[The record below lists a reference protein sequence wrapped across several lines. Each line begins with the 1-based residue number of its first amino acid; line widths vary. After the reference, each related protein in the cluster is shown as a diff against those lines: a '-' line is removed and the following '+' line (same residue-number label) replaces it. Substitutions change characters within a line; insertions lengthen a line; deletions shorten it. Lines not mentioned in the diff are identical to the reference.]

1 MPLSNHLAGVTEVSY
16 LLNHCIPQQCG
27 FLQWLYNGAMQVVPF
42 EQEDLRRAID
52 IIDKYADLP
61 ADFADA
67 TLVAVAERLEIRD
80 IVTFD
85 SDFDIY
91 LFGDN

>member
-1 MPLSNHLAGVTEVSY
+1 
-16 LLNHCIPQQCG
+16 
-27 FLQWLYNGAMQVVPF
+27 MQVVPF

-91 LFGDN
+91 LFGDNYFSPLATIRIPRYEFLAFDSAVVDLPLALAFSTR